1 MCLGR
6 RLLSVT
12 ISLFPPLP
20 ERGWGGGGAFG
31 PQVLLIWVAVPGR
44 PRRTRCLR
52 ARKCARPSPV
62 GGHRERDFLF
72 RRRPSLAGSSSSF
85 SSSLV
90 SSPSPGSSQ
99 SRGTAL
105 APPVLSA
112 SNRGSQRPSPGP
124 ASRPA
129 PPGWP
134 ASSASH
140 LPAALD
146 RKRTAL
152 HSTWARSG
160 GGPWPPCTGTRIV
173 ALGLRTPRAP
183 QRWLLPG
190 RCCYAVAPVA
200 SCCCYSASCCPSPA
214 PST

>member
-1 MCLGR
+1 MAS
-6 RLLSVT
+6 SV
-12 ISLFPPLP
+12 
-20 ERGWGGGGAFG
+20 
-31 PQVLLIWVAVPGR
+31 
-44 PRRTRCLR
+44 
-52 ARKCARPSPV
+52 
-62 GGHRERDFLF
+62 
-72 RRRPSLAGSSSSF
+72 PSLEPPKESVVMGLVLTPQREQSFDLLGLVSKLYFSLPSSS